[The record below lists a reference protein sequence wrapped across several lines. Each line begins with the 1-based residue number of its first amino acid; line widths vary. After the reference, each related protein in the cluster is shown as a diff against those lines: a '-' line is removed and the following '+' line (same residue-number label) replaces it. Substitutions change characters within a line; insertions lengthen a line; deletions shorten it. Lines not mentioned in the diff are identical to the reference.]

1 MIEILQQIPVI
12 YLGLFGS
19 LMAGLSTGLGA
30 LPIFFLGKI
39 SPRVQGILLGF
50 GAGVMLAATS
60 FSLIMPG
67 IEAAER
73 DGASD
78 VGAAAIVTGGMIL
91 GGMFLWVANRYFP
104 HEHFIKGPEGASAR
118 ALKRIWLFI
127 MASNSQF
134 SRRLSRRG
142 GVWRW
147 VYCQWL
153 SLNHRDRL
161 AKHSRRTG
169 GCPGVTGG
177 KLCQAHCV
185 FDFAVNWLGGTDWRG
200 DQSWDSLPSST
211 VTPLGNGICGWRNVV
226 CYQRRNHPGISPTGV

>member
-30 LPIFFLGKI
+30 LPIFFLEKI
-39 SPRVQGILLGF
+39 SPRVQGILLVF

-67 IEAAER
+67 IEAAAR
-73 DGASD
+73 DGARNA
-78 VGAAAIVTGGMIL
+78 AAAIVTGGMIL

-127 MASNSQF
+127 
-134 SRRLSRRG
+134 
-142 GVWRW
+142 
-147 VYCQWL
+147 
-153 SLNHRDRL
+153 
-161 AKHSRRTG
+161 
-169 GCPGVTGG
+169 
-177 KLCQAHCV
+177 
-185 FDFAVNWLGGTDWRG
+185 
-200 DQSWDSLPSST
+200 
-211 VTPLGNGICGWRNVV
+211 IRN
-226 CYQRRNHPGISPTGV
+226 